1 MEFGHKSTNLNPGAA
16 RTIMLLK
23 FSSDVLL
30 TTSRNEGTK
39 KLLDRF
45 LSKKNLKSFVS
56 SLPLF
61 VDVNWRPSRP
71 RSLAEHVWPSLDPI
85 TASSPSILGCL
96 PITDYSKIHK
106 IADKAVLSS
115 SGFQADVK
123 ALQKVLNSRHL
134 VYQHQHN
141 KQMSHQDLQEH

>member
-1 MEFGHKSTNLNPGAA
+1 
-16 RTIMLLK
+16 MLLK

-30 TTSRNEGTK
+30 TASRNEGTK

-56 SLPLF
+56 SLPFFLSSSTLTRDRL
-61 VDVNWRPSRP
+61 VLARWRNMSGHRWIRLLRNRRRYSDVYR
-71 RSLAEHVWPSLDPI
+71 
-85 TASSPSILGCL
+85 
-96 PITDYSKIHK
+96 
-106 IADKAVLSS
+106 ADKAVLSS

>member
-1 MEFGHKSTNLNPGAA
+1 
-16 RTIMLLK
+16 MLLK

-39 KLLDRF
+39 KLLDSLSSLLF
-45 LSKKNLKSFVS
+45 LSSSTLTGDRLVLARWRNMCGHRWIRLLRHRRRYSDVYRLQITLRSIKS
-56 SLPLF
+56 
-61 VDVNWRPSRP
+61 
-71 RSLAEHVWPSLDPI
+71 
-85 TASSPSILGCL
+85 
-96 PITDYSKIHK
+96 
-106 IADKAVLSS
+106 DKAVLSS

>member
-1 MEFGHKSTNLNPGAA
+1 
-16 RTIMLLK
+16 MLLK

-30 TTSRNEGTK
+30 TASRNEGTK

-56 SLPLF
+56 SLPFFLSSSTLTRDRL
-61 VDVNWRPSRP
+61 VLARWRNMSGHRWI
-71 RSLAEHVWPSLDPI
+71 RLLH
-85 TASSPSILGCL
+85 
-96 PITDYSKIHK
+96 YSKIHK